1 MLINDCYRTMSQ
13 TMTIPNTTEFY
24 NKENHYDSLH
34 TYNGFNN
41 FNSSDQSTYYQDDS
55 SYKSY
60 PWQSTDSYTSL
71 QSQEE
76 AASFISLT
84 NSERHFN
91 GAKRLLEF
99 PDLAHLAQ
107 HHAQWMAD
115 NMTLQHSSDLAIL
128 ISRSCSNRMGQ
139 NVEYGRSAEEA
150 HSYLMK
156 GAGSASRM
164 LDSGYSEIGVGT
176 AWGGDGLVYVCQVY
190 RG

>member
-1 MLINDCYRTMSQ
+1 
-13 TMTIPNTTEFY
+13 MTIPNITEFY
-24 NKENHYDSLH
+24 NKENNYDSLH
-34 TYNGFNN
+34 TYNSFHSSFNTN
-41 FNSSDQSTYYQDDS
+41 DPSTYYQEDS

-60 PWQSTDSYTSL
+60 PWQSPDAFSSP
-71 QSQEE
+71 QNQED
-76 AASFISLT
+76 ASSFISLI

-91 GAKRLLEF
+91 GVERLVECL
-99 PDLAHLAQ
+99 DLAHLAQ

-128 ISRSCSNRMGQ
+128 LSRSCSNRMGQ

-156 GAGSASRM
+156 SAGSASRI

-176 AWGGDGLVYVCQVY
+176 ARGGDGLVYVCQVY